1 MRAMDSHH
9 LLRHSKQQ
17 ATQGLALAGVIVV
30 LFGMYVAFAFAAP
43 YYEKSVIML
52 SQLPTKQQVL
62 TDAARN
68 LAARTATQP
77 VRPPTNTIKP
87 TTSAATQLELQK
99 YNLNGQVTVLVFAF
113 AMYKITFIISCSLMF
128 IGGLMVWSSYHSWW
142 SFSKRHGSAPA
153 ARAAVPA
160 PVAVVRRKAAR

>member
-52 SQLPTKQQVL
+52 SQLPTKQQML

-68 LAARTATQP
+68 IAARTATQP
-77 VRPPTNTIKP
+77 FRAPDAPKP
-87 TTSAATQLELQK
+87 ATSASVQLELQK

-113 AMYKITFIISCSLMF
+113 AMYKLTFIISCCLMF
-128 IGGLMVWSSYHSWW
+128 IGGLMVWTSYHSWW

-160 PVAVVRRKAAR
+160 PVAVVRRKASR